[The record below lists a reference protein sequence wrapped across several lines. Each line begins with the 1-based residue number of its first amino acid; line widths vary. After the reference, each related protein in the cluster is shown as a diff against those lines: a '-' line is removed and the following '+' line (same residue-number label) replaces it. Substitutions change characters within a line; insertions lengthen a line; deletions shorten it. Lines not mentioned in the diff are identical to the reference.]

1 MCGLKF
7 QLLMEEKVG
16 FELKMLEIC
25 INMRYFLILFF
36 ISNALCQSDF
46 LKPSDFND
54 NLPKFPTVNLPSFSN
69 QDEIEDISSTDEI
82 NLIKGYRVQI
92 IISQNEQELQDIKT
106 EIEKSID
113 EQIYIIFELPNYKL
127 RVGNFVNRKEAESFQ
142 KKIVRLGYKTAWVVP
157 TMIEKDD

>member
-1 MCGLKF
+1 M
-7 QLLMEEKVG
+7 
-16 FELKMLEIC
+16 
-25 INMRYFLILFF
+25 
-36 ISNALCQSDF
+36 SNALCQSDF

-54 NLPKFPTVNLPSFSN
+54 NPPKFPTVNLPLFSS
-69 QDEIEDISSTDEI
+69 QDEVEDISLTDEI

-92 IISQNEQELQDIKT
+92 VISQNEQELQDIKI
-106 EIEKSID
+106 EIEKSIN

-142 KKIVRLGYKTAWVVP
+142 KKIVRLGYRTAWVVP